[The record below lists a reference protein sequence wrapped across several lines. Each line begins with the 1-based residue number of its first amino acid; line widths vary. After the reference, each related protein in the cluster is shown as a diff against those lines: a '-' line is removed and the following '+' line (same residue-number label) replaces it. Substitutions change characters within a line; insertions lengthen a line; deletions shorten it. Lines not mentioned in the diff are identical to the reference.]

1 MPGMMP
7 LKIQRLPLW
16 LAVAATASCL
26 GAILGFAAVLDGYS
40 HASHP
45 LGWLGGRSLPGAT
58 GFNLLAYVLPG
69 LLLAVVGWR
78 LRNTL
83 PTDAPVAARLGSW
96 LVLLSALA
104 FAAKGLL
111 PLDLEELDAGASRGH
126 AVAWM
131 LWWMAFV
138 PGTLLLWLGLRR
150 LPGRRGWARTCLVA
164 AIVFPGIALFL
175 PLLLAPGHAQRLAL
189 LAWLGWWLLAAARRL
204 SRGEA

>member
-1 MPGMMP
+1 MPCMTP
-7 LKIQRLPLW
+7 LIIRRFPLW
-16 LAVAATASCL
+16 LALAATASCL

-45 LGWLGGRSLPGAT
+45 LGWLGGRGLPGAM

-78 LRNTL
+78 QREAL
-83 PTDAPVAARLGSW
+83 PGDAPVAARLGSW

-104 FAAKGLL
+104 FMAKGLL

-126 AVAWM
+126 ATAWM

-138 PGTLLLWLGLRR
+138 PGALLLWLGLRR
-150 LPGRRGWARTCLVA
+150 RVVERGWARTCLGFAVL
-164 AIVFPGIALFL
+164 FPATALFL
-175 PLLLAPGHAQRLAL
+175 PALMAPGYAQRLGL
-189 LAWLGWWLLAAARRL
+189 LVWLGWWLLAARRL
-204 SRGEA
+204 NRGAA